1 MTVFIWFQGF
11 RLRSKVTKQG
21 RTASQALHQPP
32 VRHDGFELP
41 AFIHRFRSGRRYGHA
56 GGRPFIRM
64 GTPFSRKP
72 SLEHGLPVPINSG
85 QPEQAVKP
93 DVIYQH
99 ARFFAFRLTQSPS
112 HLLQVLGKREGRSG
126 QLDELY
132 VGAVEALAEHVNVH
146 QHLNLAQSEA
156 LHHLLAQLGRCLA
169 VNGNGIHTFI
179 IVVCGDVP
187 CVADADG
194 IHNALLTISILPHTF
209 IQSIDSR
216 TAVQHLVHLLHL
228 EITVRTPFLQTVY

>member
-1 MTVFIWFQGF
+1 MG
-11 RLRSKVTKQG
+11 
-21 RTASQALHQPP
+21 AS
-32 VRHDGFELP
+32 
-41 AFIHRFRSGRRYGHA
+41 
-56 GGRPFIRM
+56 
-64 GTPFSRKP
+64 FSRQP
-72 SLEHGLPVPINSG
+72 SLEHGLPVPIDRR

-93 DVIYQH
+93 DVVYQH
-99 ARFFAFRLTQSPS
+99 ARFFAFRLTQSSS

-126 QLDELY
+126 QLDELN
-132 VGAVEALAEHVNVH
+132 VRAVEALAEHVYVH
-146 QHLNLAQSEA
+146 QHLYLAQSEA
-156 LHHLLAQLGRCLA
+156 FHHLLAHFGGCLA
-169 VNGNGIHTFI
+169 VNGNGIYTFI

-209 IQSIDSR
+209 IQSFNSR

>member
-1 MTVFIWFQGF
+1 MG
-11 RLRSKVTKQG
+11 
-21 RTASQALHQPP
+21 AS
-32 VRHDGFELP
+32 
-41 AFIHRFRSGRRYGHA
+41 
-56 GGRPFIRM
+56 
-64 GTPFSRKP
+64 FSRQP
-72 SLEHGLPVPINSG
+72 SLEHGLPVPIDRR

-93 DVIYQH
+93 DVVYQH
-99 ARFFAFRLTQSPS
+99 ARFFACRLAQSPS

-126 QLDELY
+126 HLDEFNIR
-132 VGAVEALAEHVNVH
+132 AIKTFAEHVNVH
-146 QHLNLAQSEA
+146 QHMDFAKSEA
-156 LHHLLAQLGRCLA
+156 LHHLFAQLGRCLA
-169 VNGNGIHTFI
+169 VNGNGVHPFI